1 MTKLKKARP
10 SKWRRENDPAIRREE
25 ILSAASE
32 LANKIGYQN
41 ITRDAV
47 ASLVG
52 ISSGLIA
59 LYFNTM
65 AQLKA
70 AVMRRAIEKEILPI
84 IAQGLSLGDIQTQEV
99 APDLKKRVIE
109 FLSN

>member
-1 MTKLKKARP
+1 MTKIRKG
-10 SKWRRENDPAIRREE
+10 KWRRENDPTIRREE
-25 ILSAASE
+25 ILSAAVE

-47 ASLVG
+47 ANIAG

-65 AQLKA
+65 AQLKK
-70 AVMRRAIEKEILPI
+70 AVMKTAIDKQILPI
-84 IAQGLSLGDIQTQEV
+84 IAQGLSLGDTQAQRV
-99 APDLKKRVIE
+99 SSDLKKRVTQ
-109 FLSN
+109 FFSD